1 MQINHP
7 KYYPY
12 LFCRCAF
19 FAIIFILISGCHGDN
34 KPNISHFKRIDFE
47 KNPYQF
53 SPQSFVPQDIQALKK
68 NNLDLKTARI
78 RIKQSQAL
86 YTQAFAGYL
95 PQLTAGFSANKQF
108 NNSQGGGQ
116 NAFVL
121 GPQGDTVFYSFNAQL
136 SLVPDIWG
144 RTRLRTQSADN
155 QIQASYLQEQSTY
168 LQILNGYIKN
178 YNLVCSTKLL
188 RDIHK
193 NMVTLNQNLADSVQ
207 IRYKLGRTNIVDYY
221 NAQDSLMA
229 SNNDLN
235 KAQQNYNLALQGYYS
250 LIGESIKGKTGE
262 TLCDNGFSD
271 LPRNDININLQNLDN
286 RPDIQAIQYRL
297 RAAYNNVDLSLRA
310 IYPDISV
317 LFKIQSFSDSVSNIL
332 DIDGFIKN
340 FIGQI
345 SQTIYDGGVRDAQ
358 IDISQSEADLLKQT
372 YMNTLKTAGNELITL
387 GKNFELA
394 VNLKNQSQS
403 RVQIS
408 QNALS
413 AATRNYKLGNINFLD
428 LQNSQRNYY
437 IAQLE
442 LALNKQTMR
451 NLYADILTASGIAPI
466 ETE

>member
-1 MQINHP
+1 
-7 KYYPY
+7 
-12 LFCRCAF
+12 
-19 FAIIFILISGCHGDN
+19 
-34 KPNISHFKRIDFE
+34 
-47 KNPYQF
+47 
-53 SPQSFVPQDIQALKK
+53 
-68 NNLDLKTARI
+68 
-78 RIKQSQAL
+78 
-86 YTQAFAGYL
+86 
-95 PQLTAGFSANKQF
+95 
-108 NNSQGGGQ
+108 
-116 NAFVL
+116 
-121 GPQGDTVFYSFNAQL
+121 
-136 SLVPDIWG
+136 
-144 RTRLRTQSADN
+144 
-155 QIQASYLQEQSTY
+155 
-168 LQILNGYIKN
+168 
-178 YNLVCSTKLL
+178 
-188 RDIHK
+188 
-193 NMVTLNQNLADSVQ
+193 MVTLNQNLADSVQ